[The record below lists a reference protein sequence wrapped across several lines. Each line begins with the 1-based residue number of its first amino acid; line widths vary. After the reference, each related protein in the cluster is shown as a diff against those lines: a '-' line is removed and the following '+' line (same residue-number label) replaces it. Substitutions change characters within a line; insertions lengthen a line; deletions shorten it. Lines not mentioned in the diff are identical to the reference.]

1 MLLHLVLSEINSLK
15 KGQIEVKEFLDARI
29 DKLAQYIK
37 MDINNAIDIKLQKF
51 KTEMDMHIHAIGT
64 RIDFLEQKVSSLEAN
79 TTSIQ
84 PENQNNPLKN
94 NELCILARG
103 IPYRDH
109 ENLNDIVGNLINEI
123 KPVGQVEVTAA
134 ERLKARNKDQT
145 PLLKIAFADID
156 QKIAVLRAKQNLANS
171 NTLNKVR
178 ILSSKSHTERLI
190 ELNFKTLLN
199 VVPGANEKYRIAGN
213 GKLIE
218 KGKTNYQPNS
228 SSNKEQPVVMRNKT
242 SNATSNNQLPS
253 LQNQLYIEPGQA
265 GLQQPV
271 VRLPATANFTS
282 DFTCKCAF
290 ISAQESHS
298 DDTDWM
304 FKPTGAAVPISI
316 PIIPSEFC
324 ATQFRC
330 FVNPTRTTF

>member
-1 MLLHLVLSEINSLK
+1 MNDQKPKTKRLRASSSEPDLNNSSMLNMSELEEDMGASALSKVLSEINSLK

-29 DKLAQYIK
+29 DKLAQDIK

-51 KTEMDMHIHAIGT
+51 KTEMDMHIHEIGT

-79 TTSIQ
+79 TTSTQ

-156 QKIAVLRAKQNLANS
+156 QKNCCA
-171 NTLNKVR
+171 
-178 ILSSKSHTERLI
+178 SSQTKS
-190 ELNFKTLLN
+190 
-199 VVPGANEKYRIAGN
+199 
-213 GKLIE
+213 
-218 KGKTNYQPNS
+218 
-228 SSNKEQPVVMRNKT
+228 
-242 SNATSNNQLPS
+242 
-253 LQNQLYIEPGQA
+253 
-265 GLQQPV
+265 
-271 VRLPATANFTS
+271 
-282 DFTCKCAF
+282 CK
-290 ISAQESHS
+290 
-298 DDTDWM
+298 
-304 FKPTGAAVPISI
+304 
-316 PIIPSEFC
+316 
-324 ATQFRC
+324 
-330 FVNPTRTTF
+330 